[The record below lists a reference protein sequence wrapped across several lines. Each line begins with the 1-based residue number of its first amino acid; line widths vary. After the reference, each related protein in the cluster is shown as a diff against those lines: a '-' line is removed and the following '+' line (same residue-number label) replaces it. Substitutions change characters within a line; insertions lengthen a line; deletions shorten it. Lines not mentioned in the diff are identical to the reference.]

1 VTLNYYG
8 VVSSEEG
15 LLLFGDAKTLQQW
28 RGLENEQA
36 QVAQIKTILEAEQP
50 GLNLSIED
58 GLGVIWEMEGAGTT
72 DVFISAI
79 AEDIM
84 LVRVWLEGSEDAE
97 SETQIITD
105 FSAMPM
111 ASSPVFAEFEV
122 RSGYLAAL
130 APSESGECITSQD
143 GNRYS
148 LSVEDM
154 ATEGSGTL
162 LPCANG
168 RYQCYHDSVQ
178 LGAAEARRCYIT
190 RVR

>member
-1 VTLNYYG
+1 MTLNYHG

-28 RGLENEQA
+28 TGLENEKA
-36 QVAQIKTILEAEQP
+36 QVDQTEVILEAGQP
-50 GLNLSIED
+50 GLNLSIEN

-72 DVFISAI
+72 DVFISDV

-84 LVRVWLEGSEDAE
+84 LVRVWLEGSEDSAT
-97 SETQIITD
+97 ETQMIAD
-105 FSAMPM
+105 FSAMPV
-111 ASSPVFAEFEV
+111 APSPVFAEFEV
-122 RSGYLAAL
+122 RSGYLAIL
-130 APSESGECITSQD
+130 APSESGECIKGQEFTP
-143 GNRYS
+143 YY

-154 ATEGSGTL
+154 TTDSSGTL

-168 RYQCYHDSVQ
+168 RYHCYHDSVQ
-178 LGAAEARRCYIT
+178 LGAPEARRCYIK